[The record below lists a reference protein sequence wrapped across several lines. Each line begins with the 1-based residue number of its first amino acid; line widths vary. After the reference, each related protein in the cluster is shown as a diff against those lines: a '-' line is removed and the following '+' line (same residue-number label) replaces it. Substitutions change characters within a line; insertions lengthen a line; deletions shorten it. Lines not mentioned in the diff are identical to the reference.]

1 VKAEEIRL
9 YAHRGACL
17 RCPENSLEAF
27 ELALTHGA
35 NALEMD
41 VHATSDGH
49 FVVAHDA
56 DGARLAGDAR
66 PIQSL
71 NLETVR
77 GWRLDGHALVPTLD
91 EVLEAFPGT
100 PMSIDL
106 KPRRPQLVQP
116 FLETLNQ
123 RGAEEW
129 VTVASFHHSVMLE
142 VHRSGWT
149 GRTALSRM
157 EVVWLRI
164 LPEKLSGRMIRG
176 QSAQIPIA
184 AGPLRLDRSA
194 FIDRC
199 HRLGLRS
206 DYWVINDPEEAD
218 RLLKLGATGLMSDDP
233 ELIAPVVAAHQK
245 RRDRW

>member
-1 VKAEEIRL
+1 MKPEEIRL

-27 ELALTHGA
+27 SLALEDGA

-41 VHATSDGH
+41 VHATSDGQ

-71 NLETVR
+71 PLEVVR
-77 GWRLDGHALVPTLD
+77 KWRLDGSAQVPSLD
-91 EVLEAFPGT
+91 EVLKAFSGT

-106 KPRRPQLVQP
+106 KPRIPQLVQP
-116 FLETLNQ
+116 FLDTLKQ
-123 RGAEEW
+123 WRAEEW
-129 VTVASFHHSVMLE
+129 VTVASFHHDIMLE

-149 GRTALSRM
+149 GRTALSRL
-157 EVVWLRI
+157 EVAWLRL

-176 QSAQIPIA
+176 QSAQIPPS
-184 AGPLRLDRSA
+184 AGPVRLDRSA

-206 DYWVINDPEEAD
+206 DYWVINEPEQAD
-218 RLLKLGATGLMSDDP
+218 RLLELGATGVMSDDP
-233 ELIAPVVAAHQK
+233 KRIAPVVAAHQK
-245 RRDRW
+245 RRAV

>member
-1 VKAEEIRL
+1 MA
-9 YAHRGACL
+9 
-17 RCPENSLEAF
+17 
-27 ELALTHGA
+27 LAHGA

-71 NLETVR
+71 TLEAVR
-77 GWRLDGHALVPTLD
+77 QWRLDGHAQVPTLD

-106 KPRRPQLVQP
+106 KPRNTSLVP
-116 FLETLNQ
+116 RFLDRL
-123 RGAEEW
+123 RRWGAEEW
-129 VTVASFHHSVMLE
+129 VTVASFHHSVLLE

-149 GRTALSRM
+149 GRTALSRL
-157 EVVWLRI
+157 EVAWLRL

-176 QSAQIPIA
+176 QSAQVPIA
-184 AGPLRLDRSA
+184 AGPLRLDHES
-194 FIDRC
+194 FDDRC
-199 HRLGLRS
+199 RRLGLRA
-206 DYWVINDPEEAD
+206 DYWVINDPVVAE
-218 RLLKLGATGLMSDDP
+218 RLLQRGATGLMSDDP
-233 ELIAPVVAAHQK
+233 ERIAPVVAAHQQ
-245 RRDRW
+245 RRDR

>member
-1 VKAEEIRL
+1 MKAEEIRL

-71 NLETVR
+71 PLEAVR
-77 GWRLDGHALVPTLD
+77 EWRLDGHAQVPTLD
-91 EVLEAFPGT
+91 EILEAFPGT

-116 FLETLNQ
+116 FLDTLKQ
-123 RGAEEW
+123 WDAEEW
-129 VTVASFHHSVMLE
+129 VTVASFHHDVMLE
-142 VHRSGWT
+142 VHRSGWM
-149 GRTALSRM
+149 GRTALSRL
-157 EVVWLRI
+157 EVAWLRL
-164 LPEKLSGRMIRG
+164 LPEKISGRLIRG
-176 QSAQIPIA
+176 HSAQIPPS
-184 AGPLRLDRSA
+184 AGPLRLDRST

-206 DYWVINDPEEAD
+206 DYWVINDPSEAD
-218 RLLKLGATGLMSDDP
+218 RLLELGATGVMSDDP
-233 ELIAPVVAAHQK
+233 ERIASVVAAHQK
-245 RRDRW
+245 KRDR